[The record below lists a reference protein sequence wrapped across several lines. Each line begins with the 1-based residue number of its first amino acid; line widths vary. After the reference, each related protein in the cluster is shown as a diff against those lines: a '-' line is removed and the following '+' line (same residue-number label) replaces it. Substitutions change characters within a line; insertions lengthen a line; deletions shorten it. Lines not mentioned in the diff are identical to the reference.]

1 MLANISKLLTVQL
14 SPLLALVSTFLILFT
29 FLGPVPIASESVAL
43 VTIVPGNAQPQLNT
57 RSLPENFIRRRKVPR
72 AAALAIVERA
82 ESKAIS
88 GPTLRFG
95 FLGSCIK
102 SAPGDEG
109 CTPPS
114 LSPVY
119 DTSALPKS
127 TPFVQSPPQTSS
139 DWMLLSL
146 IFLNVFLLLGTLPTV
161 PFMPKA
167 VTNILN
173 KPFAVR
179 TVAWL
184 GIIGW
189 LAGITT
195 TVVLRVSFGN
205 SCDKFNSQAAMAGV
219 KLVANVSNGFTMLWI
234 AFALAV
240 PALICSLFKLQLEAK
255 SA

>member
-43 VTIVPGNAQPQLNT
+43 VTIVPGNSQTEFNT
-57 RSLPENFIRRRKVPR
+57 RALPENFIGHRVPR
-72 AAALAIVERA
+72 AAALAVVERA
-82 ESKAIS
+82 EAKAIS

-95 FLGSCIK
+95 FLGSCTKPK
-102 SAPGDEG
+102 SGDEK
-109 CTPPS
+109 CTLPS

-119 DTSALPKS
+119 DTSALAKS

-139 DWMLLSL
+139 QWMLLSL
-146 IFLNVFLLLGTLPTV
+146 ISLNVFLLLGSLATI

-167 VTNILN
+167 VTNILT

-189 LAGITT
+189 LAGMIT
-195 TVVLRVSFGN
+195 TVVLRVSFGS
-205 SCDKFNSQAAMAGV
+205 SCDKFNGQAAMAGEQ
-219 KLVANVSNGFTMLWI
+219 LVANVANGFTMLWI

>member
-29 FLGPVPIASESVAL
+29 FLGPVPIPSENVAL
-43 VTIVPGNAQPQLNT
+43 VTIVPGNAQPLNT
-57 RSLPENFIRRRKVPR
+57 RSLPENFIRRRTVPR

-95 FLGSCIK
+95 LLGSCIK
-102 SAPGDEG
+102 SAAGVEG
-109 CTPPS
+109 CTPSS

-127 TPFVQSPPQTSS
+127 SPFVQSPPQTSP

-146 IFLNVFLLLGTLPTV
+146 IFLDLYILFGALATF

-167 VTNILN
+167 VANILN
-173 KPFAVR
+173 KPMVVR
-179 TVAWL
+179 TVTWL

-195 TVVLRVSFGN
+195 TIVLRVSFGN
-205 SCDKFNSQAAMAGV
+205 SVDRFNGQAAMAGV
-219 KLVANVSNGFTMLWI
+219 KLVANVSNGFTSEEYLTI
-234 AFALAV
+234 ST
-240 PALICSLFKLQLEAK
+240 PK
-255 SA
+255 SN